1 MLQSASNVVNGAAL
15 LAPPQ
20 PRLATDSMIQTL
32 QGFRECLL
40 LEYLNSLECTK
51 GWKQVGASWH
61 SEERCEGEDAHSRE
75 DAHMAMEAPIQPA
88 TGRLRGERGNTPAGA
103 LKQKCEACIEPL
115 RFSSGSALV
124 FPD

>member
-1 MLQSASNVVNGAAL
+1 MK
-15 LAPPQ
+15 
-20 PRLATDSMIQTL
+20 QTL
-32 QGFRECLL
+32 QGFLECFL

-51 GWKQVGASWH
+51 GRGSNCGASWH
-61 SEERCEGEDAHSRE
+61 SEERREGEDAHSRE
-75 DAHMAMEAPIQPA
+75 DAHMAIEAPIQPA